1 MKKSEFPEKAYE
13 SFLNHE
19 LMSMGY
25 MLYIPS
31 QIKENKL
38 GYDVLI
44 QKLKYKKIKSL
55 ALQYK
60 IVFQYKNPRSGLSY
74 PCFKMELHKS
84 KSGYTQHNL
93 MVKRNLKHVKTGVAA
108 IYCAPRF
115 VEYDLLYKYSIAKSL
130 VSHSKFIIP
139 QKAITDKQYHYIA
152 FDDKCSKQFS
162 SIPESIKYDTLESII
177 ENQPAIYINE
187 LIETVTDSPNDLNC
201 HTLNEFLIQTKSCL
215 LVKVMED

>member
-38 GYDVLI
+38 GYDALI

-60 IVFQYKNPRSGLSY
+60 IVSQYKIPKTGFLD
-74 PCFKMELHKS
+74 PCFKIELHKS
-84 KSGYTQHNL
+84 KSGYT
-93 MVKRNLKHVKTGVAA
+93 
-108 IYCAPRF
+108 
-115 VEYDLLYKYSIAKSL
+115 
-130 VSHSKFIIP
+130 
-139 QKAITDKQYHYIA
+139 
-152 FDDKCSKQFS
+152 
-162 SIPESIKYDTLESII
+162 
-177 ENQPAIYINE
+177 
-187 LIETVTDSPNDLNC
+187 
-201 HTLNEFLIQTKSCL
+201 
-215 LVKVMED
+215 

>member
-38 GYDVLI
+38 GYDALI

-60 IVFQYKNPRSGLSY
+60 IVSQYKIPKTGFLD
-74 PCFKMELHKS
+74 PCFKIELHKS

-93 MVKRNLKHVKTGVAA
+93 MVKRNLMHAKTGIAA
-108 IYCAPRF
+108 IYCAPMF

-130 VSHSKFIIP
+130 VSRSRFIVP
-139 QKAITDKQYHYIA
+139 QKAITDKQYHYIV
-152 FDDKCSKQFS
+152 FDAKCSKQFS
-162 SIPESIKYDTLESII
+162 NIPESIKYNSLENII
-177 ENQPAIYINE
+177 ENQPTIYINE

-201 HTLNEFLIQTKSCL
+201 HTLNEFLIQTKSYL
-215 LVKVMED
+215 LIKVIEN